1 MRIFAHK
8 AFRWRSVA
16 IVLLALYF
24 GAPGHAASAAEP
36 LVDAAWAVS
45 HIGGENIRFLDIR
58 GDGAGDFAAAHI
70 PSAVFSDYFRAGW
83 RVTGADGTPG
93 MLPPVADLETLVG
106 GLGIANASHV
116 VIVARGLSAIE
127 MASAARVF
135 WTFKV
140 LGHDAVSIL
149 DGGMTAYMALP
160 SPPVESGPAPAGSRP
175 FKASFRPALIAS
187 KADVIAA
194 QESGGLLLDLRPES
208 QYSGAR
214 GPGFLRRKGTI
225 AGARNLPLN
234 RLTES
239 GAFKTP
245 AALAELFAAVDA
257 AVDTVQGEQITCFC
271 NTGHM
276 ASLGWFV
283 AHELLGN
290 KAARLYD
297 GSMAEWS
304 ADPALSVVTG
314 ETGN

>member
-1 MRIFAHK
+1 MRITTGK
-8 AFRWRSVA
+8 APRFRWLAILLLVASVT
-16 IVLLALYF
+16 
-24 GAPGHAASAAEP
+24 APGHAARAAEP

-45 HIGGENIRFLDIR
+45 QIGRENVRFLDIR
-58 GDGAGDFAAAHI
+58 GGGAEEFAAGHI

-93 MLPPVADLETLVG
+93 MLPPPGDLEALIG
-106 GLGIANASHV
+106 GLGISNQSHV

-140 LGHDAVSIL
+140 LGHDRVSIL
-149 DGGMTAYMALP
+149 DGGITAYMALP
-160 SPPVESGPAPAGSRP
+160 APPLARGQARP
-175 FKASFRPALIAS
+175 EDRIFKASFRPDLIAT
-187 KADVIAA
+187 KEEVIEA
-194 QESGGLLLDLRPES
+194 QEDGGRLLDLRPES

-214 GPGFLRRKGTI
+214 GPGFIERKGTI
-225 AGARNLPLN
+225 AGARNLALG
-234 RLTES
+234 RLTDG

-245 AALAELFAAVDA
+245 AALAELFSAADA
-257 AVDTVQGEQITCFC
+257 APKNGPITCFC

-290 KAARLYD
+290 ADARLYD
-297 GSMAEWS
+297 GSMAQWS
-304 ADPALSVVTG
+304 ADPALKIVAGVP
-314 ETGN
+314 GN

>member
-1 MRIFAHK
+1 MCIFTRK
-8 AFRWRSVA
+8 VFMFRWVA
-16 IVLLALYF
+16 ALLLLVCLT
-24 GAPGHAASAAEP
+24 APGRTADAAEP

-58 GDGAGDFAAAHI
+58 RGGAEDFTAAHI
-70 PSAVFSDYFRAGW
+70 PGAVFSDYFRAGW

-116 VIVARGLSAIE
+116 IIVARGLSAIE

-140 LGHDAVSIL
+140 IGHDAVSIL
-149 DGGMTAYMALP
+149 DGGMTAYMALL
-160 SPPVESGPAPAGSRP
+160 SPPIESGPAPPAETRP
-175 FKASFRPALIAS
+175 FKASFRRALVAS
-187 KADVIAA
+187 KAEVIAA
-194 QESGGLLLDLRPES
+194 QESGGLLLDLRPKS

-214 GPGFLRRKGTI
+214 GPSFLRRKGTI

-234 RLTES
+234 RLTEG
-239 GAFKTP
+239 GAFKTQ
-245 AALAELFAAVDA
+245 AALAELFSAVDA
-257 AVDTVQGEQITCFC
+257 AEGEPITCFC

-290 KAARLYD
+290 EAARLYD
-297 GSMAEWS
+297 GSMVEWS
-304 ADPALSVVTG
+304 ADPAQGVVTG
-314 ETGN
+314 ETGKTGD

>member
-1 MRIFAHK
+1 MRIFTRKVFLFH
-8 AFRWRSVA
+8 WVA
-16 IVLLALYF
+16 ALLLICIT
-24 GAPGHAASAAEP
+24 APGHTASAAEP
-36 LVDAAWAVS
+36 LVDAAWAIS
-45 HIGGENIRFLDIR
+45 HIDSENVRFLDIR
-58 GDGAGDFAAAHI
+58 GDGAEDFAAAHI
-70 PSAVFSDYFRAGW
+70 PGAVFSNYFRAGW

-106 GLGIANASHV
+106 GLGIANTSHV
-116 VIVARGLSAIE
+116 VIVARGMSAAE
-127 MASAARVF
+127 MAGAARVF

-149 DGGMTAYMALP
+149 DGGMKAYMALP
-160 SPPVESGPAPAGSRP
+160 APPVESGQARSETRP
-175 FKASFRPALIAS
+175 FKASFRPDLIAS
-187 KADVIAA
+187 KAEVIAA

-214 GPGFLRRKGTI
+214 GPGSVRRKGTI
-225 AGARNLPLN
+225 ASARNLPLN
-234 RLTES
+234 RLTEGGS
-239 GAFKTP
+239 FKTEV
-245 AALAELFAAVDA
+245 ALAELFSAVDA
-257 AVDTVQGEQITCFC
+257 AQGEPITCFC

-304 ADPALSVVTG
+304 ADLERGVVTG
-314 ETGN
+314 ETGG

>member
-1 MRIFAHK
+1 MRKISRK
-8 AFRWRSVA
+8 TLPLRSVA
-16 IVLLALYF
+16 LLLLVLCF

-58 GDGAGDFAAAHI
+58 RDGAEDFAAAHI
-70 PSAVFSDYFRAGW
+70 PGAVFSDYSRAGW
-83 RVTGADGTPG
+83 RATGADGTLG
-93 MLPPVADLETLVG
+93 MLPPVADLEILVG

-127 MASAARVF
+127 MASAARVL

-160 SPPVESGPAPAGSRP
+160 APPVESGLARP
-175 FKASFRPALIAS
+175 EIWPFRASFRPSLIAT

-194 QESGGLLLDLRPES
+194 QESGGLLLDLRPEG

-214 GPGFLRRKGTI
+214 GPGFVRRKGTI

-234 RLTES
+234 RLTEG

-245 AALAELFAAVDA
+245 AALAELISAVDA
-257 AVDTVQGEQITCFC
+257 TRGEPITCFC

-290 KAARLYD
+290 EAARLYD

-304 ADPALSVVTG
+304 ADPALGVVIG
-314 ETGN
+314 ETGG

>member
-1 MRIFAHK
+1 MRIFSRK
-8 AFRWRSVA
+8 TLPLRSV
-16 IVLLALYF
+16 VLLLLALCF
-24 GAPGHAASAAEP
+24 AAPAPAVAAAEP
-36 LVDAAWAVS
+36 LVDASWAVS
-45 HIGGENIRFLDIR
+45 HIGDENIRFLDIR
-58 GDGAGDFAAAHI
+58 RDGAKEFAAAHI
-70 PSAVFSDYFRAGW
+70 PGAVFSDYFRAGW

-149 DGGMTAYMALP
+149 DGGMTAYMARP
-160 SPPVESGPAPAGSRP
+160 APPLESGLARSETRL

-187 KADVIAA
+187 KAEVIAA
-194 QESGGLLLDLRPES
+194 QESGGLLLDLRPKS
-208 QYSGAR
+208 QFSGAR
-214 GPGFLRRKGTI
+214 GPRFVRRKGTI

-234 RLTES
+234 RLTEG
-239 GAFKTP
+239 GAFKTE
-245 AALAELFAAVDA
+245 AALAELFSAVDA
-257 AVDTVQGEQITCFC
+257 AKGEPITCFC

-290 KAARLYD
+290 EAARLYD

-304 ADPALSVVTG
+304 ADPARDVVTG